1 MKKIRLFLTVLSVMF
16 CALASAQNVHVVGSV
31 TDSSTGEPVPYAALQ
46 IKGTSIGVSTDALG
60 NFAIDTPASGI
71 LVVSSI
77 GYITQEVP
85 VAGKT
90 RVAVSLEPD
99 TEALEETIVVAFG
112 TSTKESFTG
121 SATVVKSSDIAKVQS
136 SDATRALEGMVAG
149 VQMTTSSG
157 SLGRTPTIMIR
168 GYTSINAG
176 NAPLYVVDGV
186 PYSGDINNI
195 NPADIESMTVLKDA
209 ASNALYGSR
218 GANGVIM
225 ITTKKAKAGDAVVNI
240 DAKWGMN
247 QKALSEYDVFTNP
260 AEYYEAHYTALR
272 NKFHYGDGLST
283 SAAHLKANSIVA
295 GATGDGGLGYQVFT
309 VPEGQAFIG
318 INGKVNPLATLGKLY
333 TVGDQQFWVQP
344 DNWLDETY
352 RESLRQEYN
361 VSVSAMHNK
370 GSFLA
375 SFGYLNN
382 KGIVRGAD
390 MYRYSA
396 RLKADY
402 QAKKWLKIGANL
414 GYTNYHW
421 NNTSQSNEGSGG
433 STGNIFAF
441 ASRIA
446 PIYPVYLRDGN
457 KEIMT
462 DTRGYTVFDYGT
474 GENAG
479 LARPYLNNSNPLH
492 SLLLNKSNSEGNALN
507 TTAFADFFIIDGL
520 KFTFNVGTG
529 FDEYRGTNMRN
540 PFYGQFAQSGG
551 TVSKSHNRS
560 FYMNLQQL
568 LNYTK
573 TFADFHTVSLLLG
586 HESYKSQGYSL
597 SASKSKMFSIDNT
610 ELSGAVVDGKS
621 AASSKSMYNNE
632 GYFFRAQYDF
642 ANRVFFNASFRRDA
656 SSRFHPDHRWGS
668 FWSLG
673 AAWLINHEPW
683 FKASWI
689 DMLKIK
695 ASYGSQGN
703 DQIGNYLYTDTYTV
717 TNSGNDEISTVFS
730 TKGNP
735 EITWETNA
743 NFNAGIEFGF
753 FGSRLSGSVEYF
765 YRKTSDMLFF
775 FNVPTSSGYSG
786 YYDNIGDMRNQ
797 GVEIALNGTIFN
809 KRNFRWDVYANATH
823 YTNKVIYLPEKN
835 KRTEHDGHKGYETG
849 NKFIAEGLPLNTFLI
864 PKYAGVDKDTG
875 ESLWYKEEAILDDE
889 GNDTGK
895 TKRITTNKYAE
906 ATDYITANAT
916 PLFYGGFGTSIE
928 FYGVDIAASFT
939 YSVGGSTYDSGYASF
954 MSNPTSG
961 SGSNYHKD
969 ILKAWTPDNRDSN
982 IPRWQFGDQ
991 YAASSS
997 DRFLINASYL
1007 NFQNAQIGITLPA
1020 HITKKLDISR
1030 LRIYAAIDNIVYW
1043 SMRKGLDP
1051 RYSFSGAT
1059 NNAVNSPVRTISG
1072 GINIT
1077 F

>member
-1 MKKIRLFLTVLSVMF
+1 MKKIRLFLTALSVML

-46 IKGTSIGVSTDALG
+46 IKGTSVGVSTDADG
-60 NFAIDTPASGI
+60 NFNIDVPASGT
-71 LVVSSI
+71 LVVSSV

-90 RVAVSLEPD
+90 RLAISLEPD
-99 TEALEETIVVAFG
+99 AEALEETIVVAFG

-121 SATVVKSSDIAKVQS
+121 SATVVKSDAIAKVQS

-157 SLGRTPTIMIR
+157 SLGSSPTIIIR

-195 NPADIESMTVLKDA
+195 SPADIESMTVLKDA

-225 ITTKKAKAGDAVVNI
+225 ITTKKAKAGDAVVNV
-240 DAKWGMN
+240 DAKWGVN
-247 QKALSEYDVFTNP
+247 QQARNEYDVFRNP

-272 NKFHYGDGLST
+272 NKYLADGLNS

-295 GATGDGGLGYQVFT
+295 GAVADGGLGYQVFT

-318 INGKVNPLATLGKLY
+318 TNGKVNPLATLGREY
-333 TVGDQQFWVQP
+333 VVGDKTYWVQP

-361 VSVSAMHNK
+361 VSVSAQHNK

-382 KGIVRGAD
+382 KGIVRGSD

-402 QAKKWLKIGANL
+402 QAKKWLKVGGNL
-414 GYTNYHW
+414 GYTNYNW
-421 NNTSQSNEGSGG
+421 NNQSASNEGSGG

-457 KEIMT
+457 KNIMQ
-462 DTRGYTVFDYGT
+462 DSRGYVMYDYGA

-479 LARPYLNNSNPLH
+479 LTRPYLNNSNPLQ
-492 SLLLNKSNSEGNALN
+492 SLLLDKSNSEGNALN
-507 TTAFADFFIIDGL
+507 TTAFADFYIIDGL

-529 FDEYRGTNMRN
+529 FDEYRGTSMRN
-540 PFYGQFAQSGG
+540 PFYGQFAPTGG
-551 TVSKSHNRS
+551 IVSKSHGRS
-560 FYMNLQQL
+560 FYINLQQL

-573 TFADFHTVSLLLG
+573 TFADFHTVSVLLG
-586 HESYKSQGYSL
+586 HESYKSTGYSL

-610 ELSGAVVDGKS
+610 ELSGSVVDSKN

-632 GYFFRAQYDF
+632 GYFLRAQYDF

-656 SSRFHPDHRWGS
+656 SSRFHPDHRWGN

-673 AAWLINHEPW
+673 AAWLINSEPW
-683 FKASWI
+683 FNAPWV

-703 DQIGNYLYTDTYTV
+703 DQIGNYRYTDVYSV
-717 TNSGNDEISTVFS
+717 APLGDEISTVFVS
-730 TKGNP
+730 KGNP
-735 EITWETNA
+735 NITWETNA
-743 NFNAGIEFGF
+743 NFNAGVEFGF
-753 FGSRLSGSVEYF
+753 WKNRLSGSIEYF

-775 FNVPTSSGYSG
+775 FNVATSSGYSG

-797 GVEIALNGTIFN
+797 GVEIALNGTILN
-809 KRNFRWDVYANATH
+809 TRDFRWDVYANATH

-835 KRTEHDGHKGYETG
+835 KRTEHDGHWGYETG

-864 PKYAGVDKDTG
+864 PKYAGVDKETG
-875 ESLWYKEEAILDDE
+875 ESLWYKEEPILNDAGE
-889 GNDTGK
+889 DTGK
-895 TKRITTNKYAE
+895 TKRVTTNKYAE

-916 PLFYGGFGTSIE
+916 PLFYGGFGTSFDIL
-928 FYGVDIAASFT
+928 GIVDIAASFT

-982 IPRWQFGDQ
+982 IPRWQYGDI
-991 YAASSS
+991 YSASTS

-1007 NFQNAQIGITLPA
+1007 NFQNAQIGVTLPA
-1020 HITKKLDISR
+1020 HITQKMKISR
-1030 LRIYAAIDNIVYW
+1030 LRLYAAIDNIVYW